1 MGDHRRS
8 IRRVT
13 GLAGLAVAV
22 LFGAG
27 NALWVFAQPDADAP
41 ARAIVAFYSDNSAR
55 IIAGASLSLVA
66 VGVFVLFASGIRE
79 ILRELEGDD
88 LLATT
93 AFGGALLAMASGLG
107 AETINMVG
115 ALRAHDGQLTQE
127 LGRAVFEISYVF
139 GYNAAGVGIGILV
152 ITIAAVALRA
162 RALLPRWLAL
172 LLLVVGFA
180 FITPL
185 SRFLLGPSILLL
197 TAGSVQ
203 LLRTSASTPDAVSA
217 TA

>member
-1 MGDHRRS
+1 MGAIGELAERS
-8 IRRVT
+8 DGYPRLVT
-13 GLAGLAVAV
+13 VA
-22 LFGAG
+22 A
-27 NALWVFAQPDADAP
+27 
-41 ARAIVAFYSDNSAR
+41 
-55 IIAGASLSLVA
+55 
-66 VGVFVLFASGIRE
+66 FVLFASGI
-79 ILRELEGDD
+79 RELEGDD

-115 ALRAHDGQLTQE
+115 ALRAHDDQLTQE
-127 LGRAVFEISYVF
+127 LARAVFEISYVF
-139 GYNAAGVGIGILV
+139 GYNAAGVGIGIFV
-152 ITIAAVALRA
+152 ITIGAVALRA

-185 SRFLLGPSILLL
+185 ARFLLGPSILLL
-197 TAGSVQ
+197 AAGSVQ
-203 LLRTSASTPDAVSA
+203 LLRRSPPDAVNP